1 MHALRGLPNVI
12 DIRSI
17 GLVAGIELASIPGK
31 AGARAYD
38 VFVRAFKKGLLT
50 RTTGDI
56 IALSPPLII
65 EKAQIAEIANKL
77 SEAIKE
83 AA

>member
-1 MHALRGLPNVI
+1 VTLP
-12 DIRSI
+12 R
-17 GLVAGIELASIPGK
+17 L
-31 AGARAYD
+31 
-38 VFVRAFKKGLLT
+38 
-50 RTTGDI
+50 
-56 IALSPPLII
+56 LII